1 MTNPISLGGGTYSS
15 AELIAAIQQ
24 SDNPA
29 QDLTPVLDKLTILTA
44 LLDQVHNDQQ
54 AIEARLHTIENKL
67 ASLPTNWSFS

>member
-1 MTNPISLGGGTYSS
+1 MSNPINLGGGTYSS

-24 SDNPA
+24 SDNQA

-67 ASLPTNWSFS
+67 ASLPTTWSIS